1 VNKIK
6 YVIYKSKIYLLLPII
21 QKLLETIIEF
31 PLIARNRK
39 VTLVN

>member
-1 VNKIK
+1 V
-6 YVIYKSKIYLLLPII
+6 VYKSKIYLFLPII

-39 VTLVN
+39 ANSSKDMNLS